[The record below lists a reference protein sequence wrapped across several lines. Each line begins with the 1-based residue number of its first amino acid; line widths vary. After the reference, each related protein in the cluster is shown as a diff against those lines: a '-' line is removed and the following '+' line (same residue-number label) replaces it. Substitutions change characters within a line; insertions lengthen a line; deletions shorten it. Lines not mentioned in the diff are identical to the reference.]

1 MFSAIISI
9 TEGKLVSAIRAGSKP
24 CCCAASVNA
33 VPLRLLFTASQLTT
47 SKISWGFVEAVVI
60 CASRESG

>member
-9 TEGKLVSAIRAGSKP
+9 TDGKFTSAMNAGSKP

-33 VPLRLLFTASQLTT
+33 VPLSPLFVSSQLST
-47 SKISWGFVEAVVI
+47 SRISCGFDDAVVI
-60 CASRESG
+60 CASSESG